1 MTANM
6 VQGFGQISA
15 GVPKVSNAA
24 KSQEDSGFMDVLKES
39 TAKSDT
45 NFGSDNSDKLKTAA
59 AETDAKTDK
68 SVGGTEKTA
77 DTKEASSESA
87 KEVDAGN
94 DTKATEETKV
104 TDTEVAEEYDV
115 QEMEAVLEAVA
126 SLIQTIADTLD
137 VPVEAVNESI
147 ENLNLDVTDV
157 LDTKNIPLIVADVN
171 NLTDVSEIMMDE
183 NLSADVKELIGEVSE
198 TLDSLA
204 EELGSTVEELKAD
217 IDRLAGERI
226 PTDYSNATGNESSE
240 GATENRIDSTANNTP
255 VIEVESRNNAK
266 EDTQG
271 RAKSD
276 GDSGNNTLN
285 FAQTVID
292 NLKAATEAKV
302 TENVSDFGQTI
313 SAQDIYEQVMSN
325 LKLTMKADMTQMEME
340 LHPASLGNV
349 RVQVAAKDGVITAN
363 FTTEN
368 ESVKAAL
375 ETQVVTLKNQLEEQG
390 IKVEAVE
397 VTVSSHAFE
406 RNLSENGEGSGNP
419 EEENSKGKPRSID
432 LSRLSEDD
440 IESLGDEDRVT
451 ADMMA
456 REGNTVN
463 YLA

>member
-24 KSQEDSGFMDVLKES
+24 KSQEDSGFMDVLKER
-39 TAKSDT
+39 TAKNDADL
-45 NFGSDNSDKLKTAA
+45 GSGNDDKLKKTAA
-59 AETDAKTDK
+59 EVAAQSDK
-68 SVGGTEKTA
+68 PVGKTEKTGKA
-77 DTKEASSESA
+77 DDAA
-87 KEVDAGN
+87 KEVDAK
-94 DTKATEETKV
+94 DETEAIEETKAADIEATEEP
-104 TDTEVAEEYDV
+104 DAEE
-115 QEMEAVLEAVA
+115 MKAVLEALA
-126 SLIQTIADTLD
+126 SVVQSIADTLN
-137 VPVEAVNESI
+137 VPVEAVKESI

-171 NLTDVSEIMMDE
+171 NLSDVSEIMMDE
-183 NLSADVKELIGEVSE
+183 NLSEDVKELIGEVNE
-198 TLDSLA
+198 TLDGLA
-204 EELGSTVEELKAD
+204 REIGSTVEELKAD
-217 IDRLAGERI
+217 IDRFAGERMS
-226 PTDYSNATGNESSE
+226 TDYSNRSYNESE
-240 GATENRIDSTANNTP
+240 TVTETRIDSAANPTP
-255 VIEVESRNNAK
+255 VIEVEGKNNTGD
-266 EDTQG
+266 DTQG

-276 GDSGNNTLN
+276 GDSGNNNTLN

-292 NLKAATEAKV
+292 NLKAVTEAKV
-302 TENVSDFGQTI
+302 NENTSDFGRTI

-349 RVQVAAKDGVITAN
+349 RVQVAAKDGVITAS

-375 ETQVVTLKNQLEEQG
+375 ETQVLTLKNQLEEQG

-397 VTVSSHAFE
+397 VTVGSHAFE

-419 EEENSKGKPRSID
+419 EGENNKSKPRSID

>member
-39 TAKSDT
+39 TAKNDADL
-45 NFGSDNSDKLKTAA
+45 GSGNDDKLKKTAA
-59 AETDAKTDK
+59 EVAAQSDK
-68 SVGGTEKTA
+68 PVGKTEKTGKA
-77 DTKEASSESA
+77 DDAA
-87 KEVDAGN
+87 KEVDAK
-94 DTKATEETKV
+94 DETEAIEETKAADIEATEEP
-104 TDTEVAEEYDV
+104 DAEE
-115 QEMEAVLEAVA
+115 MKAVLEALA
-126 SLIQTIADTLD
+126 SVVQSIADTLN
-137 VPVEAVNESI
+137 VPVEAVKESI

-171 NLTDVSEIMMDE
+171 NLSDVSEIMMDE
-183 NLSADVKELIGEVSE
+183 NLSADVKELIGEVNE
-198 TLDSLA
+198 TLDGLA
-204 EELGSTVEELKAD
+204 REIGSTVEELKAD
-217 IDRLAGERI
+217 IDRFAGERMS
-226 PTDYSNATGNESSE
+226 TDYSNRSYNESE
-240 GATENRIDSTANNTP
+240 VVTENRIDSAANPTP
-255 VIEVESRNNAK
+255 VIEVEGKNNTGD
-266 EDTQG
+266 DTQG
-271 RAKSD
+271 RAKSG

-292 NLKAATEAKV
+292 NLKAVTEAKV
-302 TENVSDFGQTI
+302 NENTSDFGRTI

-349 RVQVAAKDGVITAN
+349 RVQVAAKDGVITAS

-375 ETQVVTLKNQLEEQG
+375 ETQVLTLKNQLEEQG

-397 VTVSSHAFE
+397 VTVGSHAFE

-419 EEENSKGKPRSID
+419 EGENNKSKPRSID

-440 IESLGDEDRVT
+440 IESLGDEERVM

>member
-24 KSQEDSGFMDVLKES
+24 KSQEDSGFMDVLKER
-39 TAKSDT
+39 TAKNDADL
-45 NFGSDNSDKLKTAA
+45 GSGNDDKLKKTAA
-59 AETDAKTDK
+59 EVATQSDK
-68 SVGGTEKTA
+68 PVGKTEKTGKA
-77 DTKEASSESA
+77 DDAA
-87 KEVDAGN
+87 KEVDAK
-94 DTKATEETKV
+94 DETEAIEETKAADIEATEEP
-104 TDTEVAEEYDV
+104 DAEE
-115 QEMEAVLEAVA
+115 MKAVLEALA
-126 SLIQTIADTLD
+126 SVVQSIADTLN
-137 VPVEAVNESI
+137 VPVEAVKESI

-171 NLTDVSEIMMDE
+171 NLSDVSEIMMDE
-183 NLSADVKELIGEVSE
+183 NLSEDVKELIGEVNE
-198 TLDSLA
+198 TLDGLA
-204 EELGSTVEELKAD
+204 REIGSTVEELKAD
-217 IDRLAGERI
+217 IDRFAGERMS
-226 PTDYSNATGNESSE
+226 TDYSNRSYNESE
-240 GATENRIDSTANNTP
+240 TVTETRIDSAANPTP
-255 VIEVESRNNAK
+255 VIEVEGKNNTGD
-266 EDTQG
+266 DTQG

-276 GDSGNNTLN
+276 GDSGNNNTLN

-292 NLKAATEAKV
+292 NLKAVTEARV
-302 TENVSDFGQTI
+302 NENTSNFGQTI

-349 RVQVAAKDGVITAN
+349 RVQVAAKDGVITAS

-375 ETQVVTLKNQLEEQG
+375 ETQVLTLKNQLEEQG

-397 VTVSSHAFE
+397 VTVGSHAFE

-419 EEENSKGKPRSID
+419 EGENNKSKPRSID

>member
-39 TAKSDT
+39 TAKNDADL
-45 NFGSDNSDKLKTAA
+45 GSGNDDKLKKTAA
-59 AETDAKTDK
+59 EVAAQSDK
-68 SVGGTEKTA
+68 PVGKTEKTGKA
-77 DTKEASSESA
+77 DDAA
-87 KEVDAGN
+87 KEVDAK
-94 DTKATEETKV
+94 DETEVIEETKAADIEATEEP
-104 TDTEVAEEYDV
+104 DAEE
-115 QEMEAVLEAVA
+115 MKAVLEALA
-126 SLIQTIADTLD
+126 SVVQSIADTLN

-171 NLTDVSEIMMDE
+171 NLSDVSEIMMDE
-183 NLSADVKELIGEVSE
+183 NLSADVKELIGEVNE
-198 TLDSLA
+198 TLDGLA
-204 EELGSTVEELKAD
+204 REIGSTVEELKAD
-217 IDRLAGERI
+217 IDRFAGERMS
-226 PTDYSNATGNESSE
+226 TDYSNRSYNESE
-240 GATENRIDSTANNTP
+240 TVTETRIDSAANPTP
-255 VIEVESRNNAK
+255 VIEVEGKNNTGD
-266 EDTQG
+266 DTQG

-276 GDSGNNTLN
+276 GDSGNNNTLN

-292 NLKAATEAKV
+292 NLKAVTEARV
-302 TENVSDFGQTI
+302 NENTSDFGRTI

-349 RVQVAAKDGVITAN
+349 RVQVAAKDGVITAS

-375 ETQVVTLKNQLEEQG
+375 ETQVLTLKNQLEEQG

-397 VTVSSHAFE
+397 VTVGSHAFE

-419 EEENSKGKPRSID
+419 EGENNKSKPRSID

>member
-39 TAKSDT
+39 TAKNDADL
-45 NFGSDNSDKLKTAA
+45 GSGNDDKLKKTAA
-59 AETDAKTDK
+59 EVTAQSDK
-68 SVGGTEKTA
+68 PVGKTEKTGKA
-77 DTKEASSESA
+77 DDAA
-87 KEVDAGN
+87 KEVDAK
-94 DTKATEETKV
+94 DETEVIEETKAADIEATEEP
-104 TDTEVAEEYDV
+104 DAEE
-115 QEMEAVLEAVA
+115 MKAVLEALA
-126 SLIQTIADTLD
+126 SVVQSIADTLN

-171 NLTDVSEIMMDE
+171 NLSDVSEIMMDE
-183 NLSADVKELIGEVSE
+183 NLSADVKELIGEVNE
-198 TLDSLA
+198 TLDGLA
-204 EELGSTVEELKAD
+204 REIGSTVEELKAD
-217 IDRLAGERI
+217 IDRFAGERMS
-226 PTDYSNATGNESSE
+226 TDYSNRSYNESE
-240 GATENRIDSTANNTP
+240 VVTENRIDSAVNPTP
-255 VIEVESRNNAK
+255 VIEVEGKNNTGD
-266 EDTQG
+266 DTQG

-276 GDSGNNTLN
+276 GDSGNNNTLN

-292 NLKAATEAKV
+292 NLKAVTEARV
-302 TENVSDFGQTI
+302 NENTSNFGQTI

-349 RVQVAAKDGVITAN
+349 RVQVAAKDGVITAS

-375 ETQVVTLKNQLEEQG
+375 ETQVLTLKNQLEEQG

-397 VTVSSHAFE
+397 VTVGSHAFE

-419 EEENSKGKPRSID
+419 EGENNKSKPRSID

-440 IESLGDEDRVT
+440 IESLGDEERVM

>member
-39 TAKSDT
+39 TAKNDADL
-45 NFGSDNSDKLKTAA
+45 GSGNDDKLKKTAA
-59 AETDAKTDK
+59 EVAAQSDK
-68 SVGGTEKTA
+68 PVGKTEKTGKA
-77 DTKEASSESA
+77 DDAA
-87 KEVDAGN
+87 KEVDAK
-94 DTKATEETKV
+94 DETEAIEETKAADIEATEEP
-104 TDTEVAEEYDV
+104 DAEE
-115 QEMEAVLEAVA
+115 MKAVLEALA
-126 SLIQTIADTLD
+126 SVVQSIADTLN

-171 NLTDVSEIMMDE
+171 NLSDVSEIMMDE
-183 NLSADVKELIGEVSE
+183 NLSADVKELIGEVNE
-198 TLDSLA
+198 TLDGLA
-204 EELGSTVEELKAD
+204 REIGSTVEELKAD
-217 IDRLAGERI
+217 IDRFAGERMS
-226 PTDYSNATGNESSE
+226 TDYSNRSYNESE
-240 GATENRIDSTANNTP
+240 TVTETRIDSAANPTP
-255 VIEVESRNNAK
+255 VIEVEGKNNTGD
-266 EDTQG
+266 DTQG

-276 GDSGNNTLN
+276 GDSGNNNTLN

-292 NLKAATEAKV
+292 NLKAVTEAKV
-302 TENVSDFGQTI
+302 NENTSDFGRTI

-349 RVQVAAKDGVITAN
+349 RVQVAAKDGVITAS

-375 ETQVVTLKNQLEEQG
+375 ETQVLTLKNQLEEQG

-397 VTVSSHAFE
+397 VTVGSHAFE

-419 EEENSKGKPRSID
+419 EGENNKSKPRSID

>member
-39 TAKSDT
+39 TAKNDADL
-45 NFGSDNSDKLKTAA
+45 GSGNDDKLKKTAA
-59 AETDAKTDK
+59 EVTAQSDK
-68 SVGGTEKTA
+68 PVGKTEKTGKA
-77 DTKEASSESA
+77 DDAA
-87 KEVDAGN
+87 KEVDAK
-94 DTKATEETKV
+94 DETEAIEETKAADIEATEEP
-104 TDTEVAEEYDV
+104 DAEE
-115 QEMEAVLEAVA
+115 MKAVLEALA
-126 SLIQTIADTLD
+126 SVVQSIADTLN

-171 NLTDVSEIMMDE
+171 NLSDVSEIMMDE
-183 NLSADVKELIGEVSE
+183 NLSADVKELIGEVNE
-198 TLDSLA
+198 TLDGLA
-204 EELGSTVEELKAD
+204 REIGSTVEELKAD
-217 IDRLAGERI
+217 IDRFAGERMS
-226 PTDYSNATGNESSE
+226 TDYSNRSYNESE
-240 GATENRIDSTANNTP
+240 VVTENRIDSAVNPTP
-255 VIEVESRNNAK
+255 VIEVEGKNNTGD
-266 EDTQG
+266 DTQG

-276 GDSGNNTLN
+276 GDSGNNNTLN

-292 NLKAATEAKV
+292 NLKAVTEARV
-302 TENVSDFGQTI
+302 NENTSDFGRTI

-349 RVQVAAKDGVITAN
+349 RVQVAAKDGVITAS

-375 ETQVVTLKNQLEEQG
+375 ETQVLTLKNQLEEQG

-397 VTVSSHAFE
+397 VTVGSHAFE

-419 EEENSKGKPRSID
+419 EGENNKSKPRSID

>member
-39 TAKSDT
+39 TAKNDADL
-45 NFGSDNSDKLKTAA
+45 GSGNDDKLKKTAA
-59 AETDAKTDK
+59 EVAAQSDK
-68 SVGGTEKTA
+68 PVGKTEKTGKA
-77 DTKEASSESA
+77 DDAA
-87 KEVDAGN
+87 KEVDAK
-94 DTKATEETKV
+94 DETEAIEETKAADIEATEEP
-104 TDTEVAEEYDV
+104 DAEE
-115 QEMEAVLEAVA
+115 MKAVLEALA
-126 SLIQTIADTLD
+126 SVVQSIADTLN

-171 NLTDVSEIMMDE
+171 NLSDVSEIMMDE
-183 NLSADVKELIGEVSE
+183 NLSADVKELIGEVNE
-198 TLDSLA
+198 TLDGLA
-204 EELGSTVEELKAD
+204 REIGSTVEELKAD
-217 IDRLAGERI
+217 IDKFAGERMS
-226 PTDYSNATGNESSE
+226 TDYSNRSYNESE
-240 GATENRIDSTANNTP
+240 TVTETRIDSAANPTP
-255 VIEVESRNNAK
+255 VIEVEGKNNTGD
-266 EDTQG
+266 DTQG

-276 GDSGNNTLN
+276 GDSGNNNTLN

-292 NLKAATEAKV
+292 NLKAVTEARV
-302 TENVSDFGQTI
+302 NENTSDFGRTI

-349 RVQVAAKDGVITAN
+349 RVQVAAKDGVITAS

-375 ETQVVTLKNQLEEQG
+375 ETQVLTLKNQLEEQG

-397 VTVSSHAFE
+397 VTVGSHAFE

-419 EEENSKGKPRSID
+419 EGENNKSKPRSID

>member
-39 TAKSDT
+39 TAKNDADL
-45 NFGSDNSDKLKTAA
+45 GSGNDDKLKKTAA
-59 AETDAKTDK
+59 EVAAQSDK
-68 SVGGTEKTA
+68 PVDKTEKTGKA
-77 DTKEASSESA
+77 DDAA
-87 KEVDAGN
+87 KEVDAK
-94 DTKATEETKV
+94 DETEAIEETKAADIEATEEP
-104 TDTEVAEEYDV
+104 DAEE
-115 QEMEAVLEAVA
+115 MKAVLEALA
-126 SLIQTIADTLD
+126 SVVQSIADTLN
-137 VPVEAVNESI
+137 VPVEAVKESI

-171 NLTDVSEIMMDE
+171 NLSDVSEIMMDE
-183 NLSADVKELIGEVSE
+183 NLSADVKELIGEVNE
-198 TLDSLA
+198 ALDGLA
-204 EELGSTVEELKAD
+204 REIGSTVEELKAD
-217 IDRLAGERI
+217 IDRFAGERMS
-226 PTDYSNATGNESSE
+226 TDYSNRSYNESE
-240 GATENRIDSTANNTP
+240 TVTETRIDSATTPTP
-255 VIEVESRNNAK
+255 VIEVEGKNNTGD
-266 EDTQG
+266 DTQG
-271 RAKSD
+271 RAKSG

-292 NLKAATEAKV
+292 NLKAVTEAKV
-302 TENVSDFGQTI
+302 NENTSDFGRTI

-349 RVQVAAKDGVITAN
+349 RVQVAAKDGVITAS

-375 ETQVVTLKNQLEEQG
+375 ETQVLTLKNQLEEQG

-397 VTVSSHAFE
+397 VTVGSHAFE

-419 EEENSKGKPRSID
+419 EGENNKSKPRSID

-440 IESLGDEDRVT
+440 IESLGDEDRVM

>member
-39 TAKSDT
+39 TAKNDADL
-45 NFGSDNSDKLKTAA
+45 GSGNDDKLKKTAA
-59 AETDAKTDK
+59 EVAAQSDK
-68 SVGGTEKTA
+68 PVEKTEKPGEKDDA
-77 DTKEASSESA
+77 A
-87 KEVDAGN
+87 KEVDAK
-94 DTKATEETKV
+94 DETEVIEETKAADIEATEEP
-104 TDTEVAEEYDV
+104 DAEE
-115 QEMEAVLEAVA
+115 MKAVLEALA
-126 SLIQTIADTLD
+126 SVVQSIADTLN

-171 NLTDVSEIMMDE
+171 NLSDVSEIMMDE
-183 NLSADVKELIGEVSE
+183 NLSADVKELIGEVNE
-198 TLDSLA
+198 TLDGLA
-204 EELGSTVEELKAD
+204 REIGSTVEELKAD
-217 IDRLAGERI
+217 IDRFAGERMS
-226 PTDYSNATGNESSE
+226 TDYSNRSYNESE
-240 GATENRIDSTANNTP
+240 VVTENRIDSAANPTP
-255 VIEVESRNNAK
+255 VIEVEGKNNTGD
-266 EDTQG
+266 DTQG

-276 GDSGNNTLN
+276 GDSGNNNTLN

-292 NLKAATEAKV
+292 NLKAVTEARV
-302 TENVSDFGQTI
+302 NENTSDFGRTI

-349 RVQVAAKDGVITAN
+349 RVQVAAKDGVITAS

-375 ETQVVTLKNQLEEQG
+375 ETQVLTLKNQLEEQG

-397 VTVSSHAFE
+397 VTVGSHAFE

-419 EEENSKGKPRSID
+419 EGENNKSKPRSID

>member
-39 TAKSDT
+39 TAKNDADL
-45 NFGSDNSDKLKTAA
+45 GSGNDDKLKKTAA
-59 AETDAKTDK
+59 EVAAQSDK
-68 SVGGTEKTA
+68 PVGKTEKTGKA
-77 DTKEASSESA
+77 DDAA
-87 KEVDAGN
+87 KEVDAK
-94 DTKATEETKV
+94 DETEAIEETKAADIEATEEP
-104 TDTEVAEEYDV
+104 DAEE
-115 QEMEAVLEAVA
+115 MKAVLEALA
-126 SLIQTIADTLD
+126 SVVQSIADTLN

-171 NLTDVSEIMMDE
+171 NLSDVSEIMMDE
-183 NLSADVKELIGEVSE
+183 NLSADVKELIGEVNE
-198 TLDSLA
+198 TLDGLA
-204 EELGSTVEELKAD
+204 REIGSTVEELKAD
-217 IDRLAGERI
+217 IDRFAGERMS
-226 PTDYSNATGNESSE
+226 TDYSNRSYNESE
-240 GATENRIDSTANNTP
+240 TVTETRIDSAANPTP
-255 VIEVESRNNAK
+255 VIEVEGKNNTGD
-266 EDTQG
+266 DTQG
-271 RAKSD
+271 RAKSG

-292 NLKAATEAKV
+292 NLKAVTEAKV
-302 TENVSDFGQTI
+302 NENTSDFGRTI

-349 RVQVAAKDGVITAN
+349 RVQVAAKDGVITAS

-375 ETQVVTLKNQLEEQG
+375 ETQVLTLKNQLEEQG

-397 VTVSSHAFE
+397 VTVGSHAFE

-419 EEENSKGKPRSID
+419 EGENNKSKPRSID

>member
-39 TAKSDT
+39 TAKNDADL
-45 NFGSDNSDKLKTAA
+45 GSGNDDKLKKTAA
-59 AETDAKTDK
+59 EVAAQSDK
-68 SVGGTEKTA
+68 PVGKKEKTGKA
-77 DTKEASSESA
+77 DDAA
-87 KEVDAGN
+87 KEVDAK
-94 DTKATEETKV
+94 DETEAIEETKAADIEATEEP
-104 TDTEVAEEYDV
+104 DAEE
-115 QEMEAVLEAVA
+115 MKAVLEALA
-126 SLIQTIADTLD
+126 SVVQSIADTLN

-171 NLTDVSEIMMDE
+171 NLSDVSEIMMDE
-183 NLSADVKELIGEVSE
+183 NLSADVKELIGEVNE
-198 TLDSLA
+198 TLDGLA
-204 EELGSTVEELKAD
+204 REIGSTVEELKAD
-217 IDRLAGERI
+217 IDRFAGERMS
-226 PTDYSNATGNESSE
+226 TDYSNRSYNESE
-240 GATENRIDSTANNTP
+240 VVTENRIDSAANPTP
-255 VIEVESRNNAK
+255 VIEVEGKNNTGD
-266 EDTQG
+266 DTQG

-276 GDSGNNTLN
+276 GDSGNNNTLN

-292 NLKAATEAKV
+292 NLKAVTEARV
-302 TENVSDFGQTI
+302 NENTSDFGRTI

-349 RVQVAAKDGVITAN
+349 RVQVAAKDGVITAS

-375 ETQVVTLKNQLEEQG
+375 ETQVLTLKNQLEEQG

-397 VTVSSHAFE
+397 VTVGSHAFE

-419 EEENSKGKPRSID
+419 EGENNKSKPRSID

-440 IESLGDEDRVT
+440 IESLGDEERVM

>member
-6 VQGFGQISA
+6 VQGFGQVSA

-24 KSQEDSGFMDVLKES
+24 KSQEDGGFMDVLKES
-39 TAKSDT
+39 TAKNDADL
-45 NFGSDNSDKLKTAA
+45 GSGNDDKLKKTAA
-59 AETDAKTDK
+59 EVATQSDK
-68 SVGGTEKTA
+68 PVGKTEKTGKA
-77 DTKEASSESA
+77 DDAA
-87 KEVDAGN
+87 KEVDAK
-94 DTKATEETKV
+94 DETEAIEETKAADIEATEEP
-104 TDTEVAEEYDV
+104 DAEE
-115 QEMEAVLEAVA
+115 MKAVLEALA
-126 SLIQTIADTLD
+126 SVVQSIADTLN
-137 VPVEAVNESI
+137 VPVEAVKESI

-171 NLTDVSEIMMDE
+171 NLSDVSEIMMDE
-183 NLSADVKELIGEVSE
+183 NLSEDVKELIGEVNE
-198 TLDSLA
+198 TLDGLA
-204 EELGSTVEELKAD
+204 REIGSTVEELKAD
-217 IDRLAGERI
+217 IDRFAGERMS
-226 PTDYSNATGNESSE
+226 TDYSNRSYNESE
-240 GATENRIDSTANNTP
+240 TVTETRIDSAANPTP
-255 VIEVESRNNAK
+255 VIEVEGKNNTGD
-266 EDTQG
+266 DTQG

-276 GDSGNNTLN
+276 GDSGNNNTLN

-292 NLKAATEAKV
+292 NLKAVTEARV
-302 TENVSDFGQTI
+302 NENTSDFGRTI

-375 ETQVVTLKNQLEEQG
+375 ETQVLTLKNQLEEQG

-397 VTVSSHAFE
+397 VTVGSHAFE

-419 EEENSKGKPRSID
+419 EGENNKSKPRSID

>member
-24 KSQEDSGFMDVLKES
+24 KSQEDSGFMDVLKER
-39 TAKSDT
+39 TAKNDADL
-45 NFGSDNSDKLKTAA
+45 GSGNDDKLKKTAA
-59 AETDAKTDK
+59 EVATQSDK
-68 SVGGTEKTA
+68 PVGKTEKTGKA
-77 DTKEASSESA
+77 DDAA
-87 KEVDAGN
+87 KEVDAK
-94 DTKATEETKV
+94 DETEAIEETKAADIEATEEP
-104 TDTEVAEEYDV
+104 DAEE
-115 QEMEAVLEAVA
+115 MKAVLEALA
-126 SLIQTIADTLD
+126 SVVQSIADTLN
-137 VPVEAVNESI
+137 VPVEAVKESI

-171 NLTDVSEIMMDE
+171 NLSDVSEIMMDE
-183 NLSADVKELIGEVSE
+183 NLSADVKELIGEVNE
-198 TLDSLA
+198 TLDGLA
-204 EELGSTVEELKAD
+204 REIGSTVEELKAD
-217 IDRLAGERI
+217 IDRFAGERMS
-226 PTDYSNATGNESSE
+226 TDYSNRSYNESE
-240 GATENRIDSTANNTP
+240 TVTETRIDSAANPTP
-255 VIEVESRNNAK
+255 VIEVEGKNNTGD
-266 EDTQG
+266 DTQG

-276 GDSGNNTLN
+276 GDSGNNNTLN

-292 NLKAATEAKV
+292 NLKAVTEAKV
-302 TENVSDFGQTI
+302 NENTSDFGRTI

-349 RVQVAAKDGVITAN
+349 RVQVAAKDGVITAS

-375 ETQVVTLKNQLEEQG
+375 ETQVLTLKNQLEEQG

-397 VTVSSHAFE
+397 VTVGSHAFE

-419 EEENSKGKPRSID
+419 EGENNKSKPRSID

>member
-39 TAKSDT
+39 TAKNDADL
-45 NFGSDNSDKLKTAA
+45 GSGNDDKLKKTAA
-59 AETDAKTDK
+59 EVATQSDK
-68 SVGGTEKTA
+68 PVGKTEKTGKA
-77 DTKEASSESA
+77 DDAA
-87 KEVDAGN
+87 KEVDAK
-94 DTKATEETKV
+94 DETEAIEETKAADIEATEEP
-104 TDTEVAEEYDV
+104 DAEE
-115 QEMEAVLEAVA
+115 MKAVLEALA
-126 SLIQTIADTLD
+126 SVVQSIADTLN
-137 VPVEAVNESI
+137 VPVEAVKESI

-171 NLTDVSEIMMDE
+171 NLSDVSEIMMDE
-183 NLSADVKELIGEVSE
+183 NLSADVKELIGEVNE
-198 TLDSLA
+198 TLDGLA
-204 EELGSTVEELKAD
+204 REIGSTVEELKAD
-217 IDRLAGERI
+217 IDRFAGERMS
-226 PTDYSNATGNESSE
+226 TDYSNRSYNESE
-240 GATENRIDSTANNTP
+240 VVTENRIDSAANPTP
-255 VIEVESRNNAK
+255 VIEVEGKNNTGD
-266 EDTQG
+266 DTQG

-276 GDSGNNTLN
+276 GNSGNNNTLN

-292 NLKAATEAKV
+292 NLKAVTEARV
-302 TENVSDFGQTI
+302 NENTSDFGRTI

-349 RVQVAAKDGVITAN
+349 RVQVAAKDGVITAS

-375 ETQVVTLKNQLEEQG
+375 EAQVLTLKNQLEEQG

-397 VTVSSHAFE
+397 VTVGSHAFE

-419 EEENSKGKPRSID
+419 EGENNKSKPRSID

-440 IESLGDEDRVT
+440 IESLGDEERVM

>member
-39 TAKSDT
+39 TAKNDADL
-45 NFGSDNSDKLKTAA
+45 GSGNDDKLKKTAA
-59 AETDAKTDK
+59 EVAAQSDK
-68 SVGGTEKTA
+68 PVGKTEKTGKA
-77 DTKEASSESA
+77 DDAA
-87 KEVDAGN
+87 KEVDAK
-94 DTKATEETKV
+94 DETEAIEETKAADIEATEEP
-104 TDTEVAEEYDV
+104 DAEE
-115 QEMEAVLEAVA
+115 MKAVLEALA
-126 SLIQTIADTLD
+126 SVVQSIADTLN
-137 VPVEAVNESI
+137 VPVEAVKESI

-171 NLTDVSEIMMDE
+171 NLSDVSEIMMDE
-183 NLSADVKELIGEVSE
+183 NLSEDVKELIGEVNE
-198 TLDSLA
+198 TLDGLA
-204 EELGSTVEELKAD
+204 REIGSTVEELKAD
-217 IDRLAGERI
+217 IDRFAGERMS
-226 PTDYSNATGNESSE
+226 TDYSNRSYNESE
-240 GATENRIDSTANNTP
+240 VVTENRIDSAANPTP
-255 VIEVESRNNAK
+255 VIEVEGKNNTGD
-266 EDTQG
+266 DTQG

-276 GDSGNNTLN
+276 GDSGNNNTLN

-292 NLKAATEAKV
+292 NLKAVTEARV
-302 TENVSDFGQTI
+302 NENTSDFGRTI

-349 RVQVAAKDGVITAN
+349 RVQVAAKDGVITAS

-375 ETQVVTLKNQLEEQG
+375 ETQVLTLKNQLEEQG

-397 VTVSSHAFE
+397 VTVGSHAFE

-419 EEENSKGKPRSID
+419 EGENNKSKPRSID

>member
-39 TAKSDT
+39 TAKNDADL
-45 NFGSDNSDKLKTAA
+45 GSGNDDKLKKTAA
-59 AETDAKTDK
+59 EVAAQSDK
-68 SVGGTEKTA
+68 PVGKTEKTGKA
-77 DTKEASSESA
+77 DDAA
-87 KEVDAGN
+87 KEVDAK
-94 DTKATEETKV
+94 DETEAIEETKAADIEATEEP
-104 TDTEVAEEYDV
+104 DAEE
-115 QEMEAVLEAVA
+115 MKAVLEALA
-126 SLIQTIADTLD
+126 SVVQSIADTLN

-171 NLTDVSEIMMDE
+171 NLSDVSEIMMDE
-183 NLSADVKELIGEVSE
+183 NLSADVKELIGEVNE
-198 TLDSLA
+198 TLDGLA
-204 EELGSTVEELKAD
+204 REIGSTVEELKAD
-217 IDRLAGERI
+217 IDRFAGERMS
-226 PTDYSNATGNESSE
+226 TDYSNRSYNESE
-240 GATENRIDSTANNTP
+240 TVTETRIDSAANPTP
-255 VIEVESRNNAK
+255 VIEVEGKNNTGD
-266 EDTQG
+266 DTQG

-276 GDSGNNTLN
+276 GDSGNNNTLN
-285 FAQTVID
+285 FAQIVID
-292 NLKAATEAKV
+292 NLKAVTEARV
-302 TENVSDFGQTI
+302 NENTSDFGRTI

-349 RVQVAAKDGVITAN
+349 RVQVAAKDGVITAS

-375 ETQVVTLKNQLEEQG
+375 ETQVLTLKNQLEEQG

-397 VTVSSHAFE
+397 VTVGSHAFE

-419 EEENSKGKPRSID
+419 EGENNKSKPRSID

>member
-6 VQGFGQISA
+6 VQGFGQISV

-24 KSQEDSGFMDVLKES
+24 KSQEDSGFMDVLKER
-39 TAKSDT
+39 TAKNDADL
-45 NFGSDNSDKLKTAA
+45 GSGNDDKLKKTAA
-59 AETDAKTDK
+59 EVATQSDK
-68 SVGGTEKTA
+68 PVGKTEKTGKA
-77 DTKEASSESA
+77 DDAA
-87 KEVDAGN
+87 KEVDAK
-94 DTKATEETKV
+94 DETEAIEETKAADIEATEEP
-104 TDTEVAEEYDV
+104 DAEE
-115 QEMEAVLEAVA
+115 MKAVLEALA
-126 SLIQTIADTLD
+126 SVVQSIADTLN
-137 VPVEAVNESI
+137 VPVEAVKESI

-171 NLTDVSEIMMDE
+171 NLSDVSEIMMDE
-183 NLSADVKELIGEVSE
+183 NLSADVKELIGEVNE
-198 TLDSLA
+198 TLDGLA
-204 EELGSTVEELKAD
+204 REIGSTVEELKAD
-217 IDRLAGERI
+217 IDRFAGERMS
-226 PTDYSNATGNESSE
+226 TDYSNRSYNESE
-240 GATENRIDSTANNTP
+240 VVTENRIDSAANPTP
-255 VIEVESRNNAK
+255 VIEVEGKNNTGD
-266 EDTQG
+266 DTQG

-276 GDSGNNTLN
+276 GDSGNNNTLN

-292 NLKAATEAKV
+292 NLKAVTEAKV
-302 TENVSDFGQTI
+302 NENTSDFGRTI

-349 RVQVAAKDGVITAN
+349 RVQVAAKDGVITAS

-375 ETQVVTLKNQLEEQG
+375 ETQVLTLKNQLEEQG

-397 VTVSSHAFE
+397 VTVGSHAFE

-419 EEENSKGKPRSID
+419 EGENNKSKPRSID

>member
-39 TAKSDT
+39 TAKNDAD
-45 NFGSDNSDKLKTAA
+45 FGSGNDDKLKKTAA
-59 AETDAKTDK
+59 EVAAQSDK
-68 SVGGTEKTA
+68 PVGKTEKTGKA
-77 DTKEASSESA
+77 DDAA
-87 KEVDAGN
+87 KEVDAK
-94 DTKATEETKV
+94 DETEAIEETKAADIEATEEP
-104 TDTEVAEEYDV
+104 DAEE
-115 QEMEAVLEAVA
+115 MKAVLEALA
-126 SLIQTIADTLD
+126 SVVQSIADTLN

-171 NLTDVSEIMMDE
+171 NLSDVSEIMMDE
-183 NLSADVKELIGEVSE
+183 NLSADVKELIGEVNE
-198 TLDSLA
+198 ALDGLA
-204 EELGSTVEELKAD
+204 REIGSTVEELKAD
-217 IDRLAGERI
+217 IDRFAGERMS
-226 PTDYSNATGNESSE
+226 TDYSNRSYNESE
-240 GATENRIDSTANNTP
+240 TVTENRIDSAANPTP
-255 VIEVESRNNAK
+255 VIEVEGKNNTGD
-266 EDTQG
+266 DTQG
-271 RAKSD
+271 RAKGD

-292 NLKAATEAKV
+292 NLKAVTEAKV
-302 TENVSDFGQTI
+302 NENTSDFGRTI

-349 RVQVAAKDGVITAN
+349 RVQVAAKDGVITAS

-375 ETQVVTLKNQLEEQG
+375 ETQVLTLKNQLEEQG

-397 VTVSSHAFE
+397 VTVGSHAFE

-419 EEENSKGKPRSID
+419 EGENNKSKPRSID

>member
-39 TAKSDT
+39 TAKNDADL
-45 NFGSDNSDKLKTAA
+45 GSGNDDKLKKTAA
-59 AETDAKTDK
+59 EVAVKSDK
-68 SVGGTEKTA
+68 PVEKTEKPGEKDDA
-77 DTKEASSESA
+77 A
-87 KEVDAGN
+87 KEVDAK
-94 DTKATEETKV
+94 DETEAIEETKAADIEATEEP
-104 TDTEVAEEYDV
+104 DAEE
-115 QEMEAVLEAVA
+115 MKAVLEALA
-126 SLIQTIADTLD
+126 SVVQSIADTLN

-171 NLTDVSEIMMDE
+171 NLSDVSEIMMDE
-183 NLSADVKELIGEVSE
+183 NLSADVKELIGEVNE
-198 TLDSLA
+198 TLDGLA
-204 EELGSTVEELKAD
+204 REIGSTVEELKAD
-217 IDRLAGERI
+217 IDRFAGERMS
-226 PTDYSNATGNESSE
+226 TDYSNRSYNESE
-240 GATENRIDSTANNTP
+240 TVTETRIDSAANPTP
-255 VIEVESRNNAK
+255 VIEVEGKNNTGD
-266 EDTQG
+266 DTQG

-276 GDSGNNTLN
+276 GDSGNNNTLN

-292 NLKAATEAKV
+292 NLKAVTEARV
-302 TENVSDFGQTI
+302 NENTSDFGRTI

-349 RVQVAAKDGVITAN
+349 RVQVAAKDGVITAS

-375 ETQVVTLKNQLEEQG
+375 ETQVLTLKNQLEEQG

-397 VTVSSHAFE
+397 VTVGSHAFE

-419 EEENSKGKPRSID
+419 EGENNKSKPRSID

-463 YLA
+463 YMA

>member
-39 TAKSDT
+39 TAKNDADL
-45 NFGSDNSDKLKTAA
+45 GSGNDDKLKKTAA
-59 AETDAKTDK
+59 EVAAQSDK
-68 SVGGTEKTA
+68 PVGKTEKTGKA
-77 DTKEASSESA
+77 DDAA
-87 KEVDAGN
+87 KEVDAK
-94 DTKATEETKV
+94 DETEAIEETKAADIEATEEP
-104 TDTEVAEEYDV
+104 DAEE
-115 QEMEAVLEAVA
+115 MKAVLEALA
-126 SLIQTIADTLD
+126 SVVQSIADTLN

-171 NLTDVSEIMMDE
+171 NLSDVSEIMMDE
-183 NLSADVKELIGEVSE
+183 NLSADVKELIGEVNE
-198 TLDSLA
+198 TLDGLA
-204 EELGSTVEELKAD
+204 REIGSTVEELKAD
-217 IDRLAGERI
+217 IDRFAGERMS
-226 PTDYSNATGNESSE
+226 TDYSNRSYNESE
-240 GATENRIDSTANNTP
+240 VVTENRIDSAANPTP
-255 VIEVESRNNAK
+255 VIEVEGKNNTGD
-266 EDTQG
+266 DTQG

-276 GDSGNNTLN
+276 GDTGNNNTLN

-292 NLKAATEAKV
+292 NLKAVTEARV
-302 TENVSDFGQTI
+302 NENTSDFGRTI

-349 RVQVAAKDGVITAN
+349 RVQVAAKDGVITAS

-375 ETQVVTLKNQLEEQG
+375 ETQVLTLKNQLEEQG

-397 VTVSSHAFE
+397 VTVGSHAFE

-419 EEENSKGKPRSID
+419 EGENNKSKPRSID

>member
-1 MTANM
+1 M
-6 VQGFGQISA
+6 S
-15 GVPKVSNAA
+15 
-24 KSQEDSGFMDVLKES
+24 
-39 TAKSDT
+39 
-45 NFGSDNSDKLKTAA
+45 
-59 AETDAKTDK
+59 
-68 SVGGTEKTA
+68 
-77 DTKEASSESA
+77 
-87 KEVDAGN
+87 
-94 DTKATEETKV
+94 
-104 TDTEVAEEYDV
+104 
-115 QEMEAVLEAVA
+115 
-126 SLIQTIADTLD
+126 
-137 VPVEAVNESI
+137 
-147 ENLNLDVTDV
+147 
-157 LDTKNIPLIVADVN
+157 
-171 NLTDVSEIMMDE
+171 
-183 NLSADVKELIGEVSE
+183 
-198 TLDSLA
+198 
-204 EELGSTVEELKAD
+204 
-217 IDRLAGERI
+217 
-226 PTDYSNATGNESSE
+226 TDYSNRSYNE
-240 GATENRIDSTANNTP
+240 TETVTETRIDSAANPTP
-255 VIEVESRNNAK
+255 VIEVEGKNNTGDDA
-266 EDTQG
+266 QG

-292 NLKAATEAKV
+292 NLKAVTEARV
-302 TENVSDFGQTI
+302 NENTSDFGRTI

-349 RVQVAAKDGVITAN
+349 RVQVAAKDGVITAS

-375 ETQVVTLKNQLEEQG
+375 ETQVLTLKNQLEEQG

-397 VTVSSHAFE
+397 VTVGSHAFE

-419 EEENSKGKPRSID
+419 EGENNKSKPRSID

>member
-39 TAKSDT
+39 TAKNDADL
-45 NFGSDNSDKLKTAA
+45 GSGNDDKLKKTAA
-59 AETDAKTDK
+59 EVAAQSDK
-68 SVGGTEKTA
+68 PVGKTEKTGKA
-77 DTKEASSESA
+77 DDAA
-87 KEVDAGN
+87 KEVDAK
-94 DTKATEETKV
+94 DETEAIEETKAADIEATEEP
-104 TDTEVAEEYDV
+104 DAEE
-115 QEMEAVLEAVA
+115 MKAVLEALA
-126 SLIQTIADTLD
+126 SVVQSIADTLN
-137 VPVEAVNESI
+137 VPVEAVKESI

-171 NLTDVSEIMMDE
+171 NLSDVSEIMMDE
-183 NLSADVKELIGEVSE
+183 NLSADVKELIGEVNE
-198 TLDSLA
+198 TLDGLA
-204 EELGSTVEELKAD
+204 REIGSTVEELKAD
-217 IDRLAGERI
+217 IDRFAGERMS
-226 PTDYSNATGNESSE
+226 TDYSNRSYNESE
-240 GATENRIDSTANNTP
+240 TVTETRIDSAANPTP
-255 VIEVESRNNAK
+255 VIEVEGKNNTGD
-266 EDTQG
+266 DTQG
-271 RAKSD
+271 RAKSG

-292 NLKAATEAKV
+292 NLKAVTEAKV
-302 TENVSDFGQTI
+302 NENTSDFGRTI

-349 RVQVAAKDGVITAN
+349 RVQVAAKDGVITAS

-375 ETQVVTLKNQLEEQG
+375 ETQVLTLKNQLEEQG

-397 VTVSSHAFE
+397 VTVGSHAFE

-419 EEENSKGKPRSID
+419 EGENNKSKPRSID

>member
-39 TAKSDT
+39 TAKNDADL
-45 NFGSDNSDKLKTAA
+45 GSGNDDKLKKTAA
-59 AETDAKTDK
+59 EVATQSDK
-68 SVGGTEKTA
+68 PVGKTEKTGKA
-77 DTKEASSESA
+77 DDAA
-87 KEVDAGN
+87 KEVDAK
-94 DTKATEETKV
+94 DETEAIEETKAADIEATEEP
-104 TDTEVAEEYDV
+104 DAEE
-115 QEMEAVLEAVA
+115 MKAVLEALA
-126 SLIQTIADTLD
+126 SVVQSIADTLN

-171 NLTDVSEIMMDE
+171 NLSDVSEIMMDE
-183 NLSADVKELIGEVSE
+183 NLSADVKELIGEVNE
-198 TLDSLA
+198 TLDGLA
-204 EELGSTVEELKAD
+204 REIGSTVEELKAD
-217 IDRLAGERI
+217 IDRFAGERMS
-226 PTDYSNATGNESSE
+226 TDYSNRSYNESE
-240 GATENRIDSTANNTP
+240 VVTENRIDSAANPTP
-255 VIEVESRNNAK
+255 VIEVEGKNNTGD
-266 EDTQG
+266 DTQG

-276 GDSGNNTLN
+276 GDSGNNNTLN

-292 NLKAATEAKV
+292 NLKAVTEARV
-302 TENVSDFGQTI
+302 NENTSDFGRTI

-349 RVQVAAKDGVITAN
+349 RVQVAAKDGVITAS

-375 ETQVVTLKNQLEEQG
+375 ETQVLTLKNQLEEQG

-397 VTVSSHAFE
+397 VTVGSHAFE

-419 EEENSKGKPRSID
+419 EGENNKSKPRSID

-440 IESLGDEDRVT
+440 IESLGDEERVM

>member
-39 TAKSDT
+39 TAKNDADL
-45 NFGSDNSDKLKTAA
+45 GSGNDDKLKKTAA
-59 AETDAKTDK
+59 EVAAQSDK
-68 SVGGTEKTA
+68 PVGKTEKTGKA
-77 DTKEASSESA
+77 DDAA
-87 KEVDAGN
+87 KEVDAK
-94 DTKATEETKV
+94 DETEAIEETKAADIEATEEP
-104 TDTEVAEEYDV
+104 DAEE
-115 QEMEAVLEAVA
+115 MKAVLEALA
-126 SLIQTIADTLD
+126 SVVQSIADTLN
-137 VPVEAVNESI
+137 VPVEAVKESI

-171 NLTDVSEIMMDE
+171 NLSDVSEIMMDE
-183 NLSADVKELIGEVSE
+183 NLSADVKELIGEVNE
-198 TLDSLA
+198 TLDGLA
-204 EELGSTVEELKAD
+204 REIGSTVEELKAD
-217 IDRLAGERI
+217 IDRFAGERMS
-226 PTDYSNATGNESSE
+226 TDYSNRSYNESE
-240 GATENRIDSTANNTP
+240 VVTENRIDSAANPTP
-255 VIEVESRNNAK
+255 VIEVEGKNNTGD
-266 EDTQG
+266 DTQG

-276 GDSGNNTLN
+276 GDSGNNNTLN

-292 NLKAATEAKV
+292 NLKAVTEARV
-302 TENVSDFGQTI
+302 NENTSDFGRTI

-349 RVQVAAKDGVITAN
+349 RVQVAAKDGVITAS

-375 ETQVVTLKNQLEEQG
+375 ETQVLTLKNQLEEQG

-397 VTVSSHAFE
+397 VTGGSHAFE

-419 EEENSKGKPRSID
+419 EGENNKSKPRSID

>member
-39 TAKSDT
+39 TAKNDADL
-45 NFGSDNSDKLKTAA
+45 GSGNDDKLKKTAA
-59 AETDAKTDK
+59 EVATQSDK
-68 SVGGTEKTA
+68 PVGKTEKTGKA
-77 DTKEASSESA
+77 DDAA
-87 KEVDAGN
+87 KEVDAK
-94 DTKATEETKV
+94 DETEAIEETKAADIEATEEP
-104 TDTEVAEEYDV
+104 DAEE
-115 QEMEAVLEAVA
+115 MKAVLEALA
-126 SLIQTIADTLD
+126 SVVQSIADTLN
-137 VPVEAVNESI
+137 VPVEAVKESI

-171 NLTDVSEIMMDE
+171 NLSDVSEIMMDE
-183 NLSADVKELIGEVSE
+183 NLSEDVKELIGEVNE
-198 TLDSLA
+198 TLDGLA
-204 EELGSTVEELKAD
+204 REIGSTVEELKAD
-217 IDRLAGERI
+217 IDRFAGERMS
-226 PTDYSNATGNESSE
+226 TDYSNRSYNESE
-240 GATENRIDSTANNTP
+240 TVTETRIDSAANPTP
-255 VIEVESRNNAK
+255 VIEVEGKNNTGD
-266 EDTQG
+266 DTQG

-276 GDSGNNTLN
+276 GDSGNNNTLN

-292 NLKAATEAKV
+292 NLKAVTEARV
-302 TENVSDFGQTI
+302 NENTSDFGRTI

-349 RVQVAAKDGVITAN
+349 RVQVAAKDGVITAS

-375 ETQVVTLKNQLEEQG
+375 ETQVLTLKNQLEEQG

-397 VTVSSHAFE
+397 VTVGSHAFE

-419 EEENSKGKPRSID
+419 EGENNKSKPRSID

>member
-39 TAKSDT
+39 TAKNDADL
-45 NFGSDNSDKLKTAA
+45 GSGNDDKLKKTAA
-59 AETDAKTDK
+59 EVAAQSDK
-68 SVGGTEKTA
+68 PVGKTEKTGKA
-77 DTKEASSESA
+77 DDAA
-87 KEVDAGN
+87 KEVDAK
-94 DTKATEETKV
+94 DETEAIEETKAADIEATEEP
-104 TDTEVAEEYDV
+104 DAEE
-115 QEMEAVLEAVA
+115 MKAVLEALA
-126 SLIQTIADTLD
+126 SVVQSIADTLN

-171 NLTDVSEIMMDE
+171 NLSDVSEIMMDE
-183 NLSADVKELIGEVSE
+183 NLSADVKELIGEVNE
-198 TLDSLA
+198 TLDGLA
-204 EELGSTVEELKAD
+204 REIGSTVEELKAD
-217 IDRLAGERI
+217 IDRFAGERMS
-226 PTDYSNATGNESSE
+226 TDYSNRSYNESE
-240 GATENRIDSTANNTP
+240 TVTETRIDSAANPTP
-255 VIEVESRNNAK
+255 VIEVEGKNNTGD
-266 EDTQG
+266 DTQG

-276 GDSGNNTLN
+276 GDSGNNNTLN

-292 NLKAATEAKV
+292 NLKAVTEAKV
-302 TENVSDFGQTI
+302 NENTSDFGRTI

-349 RVQVAAKDGVITAN
+349 RVQVAAKDGVITAS

-375 ETQVVTLKNQLEEQG
+375 ETQVLTLKNQLEEQG

-397 VTVSSHAFE
+397 VTVGSHAFE

-419 EEENSKGKPRSID
+419 KGENNKSKPRSID

>member
-39 TAKSDT
+39 TAKNDADL
-45 NFGSDNSDKLKTAA
+45 GSGNDDKLKKTAA
-59 AETDAKTDK
+59 EVAARSDK
-68 SVGGTEKTA
+68 PVDKTEKTGKA
-77 DTKEASSESA
+77 DDAA
-87 KEVDAGN
+87 KEVDAK
-94 DTKATEETKV
+94 DETEAIEETKAADIEATEEP
-104 TDTEVAEEYDV
+104 DAEE
-115 QEMEAVLEAVA
+115 MKAVLEALA
-126 SLIQTIADTLD
+126 SVVQSIADTLN

-171 NLTDVSEIMMDE
+171 NLSDVSEIMMDE
-183 NLSADVKELIGEVSE
+183 NLSADVKELIGEVNE
-198 TLDSLA
+198 TLDGLA
-204 EELGSTVEELKAD
+204 REIGSTVEELKAD
-217 IDRLAGERI
+217 IDRFAGERMS
-226 PTDYSNATGNESSE
+226 TDYSNRSYNESE
-240 GATENRIDSTANNTP
+240 TVTENRIDSAANPTP
-255 VIEVESRNNAK
+255 VIEVEGKNNTGD
-266 EDTQG
+266 DTQG

-292 NLKAATEAKV
+292 NLKAVTEAKV
-302 TENVSDFGQTI
+302 NENTSDFGRTI

-349 RVQVAAKDGVITAN
+349 RVQVAAKDGVITAS

-375 ETQVVTLKNQLEEQG
+375 ETQVLTLKNQLEEQG

-397 VTVSSHAFE
+397 VTVGSHAFE

-419 EEENSKGKPRSID
+419 EGENNKSKPRSID

>member
-15 GVPKVSNAA
+15 GVPKVSNVA

-39 TAKSDT
+39 TAKNDADL
-45 NFGSDNSDKLKTAA
+45 GSGNDDKLKKTAA
-59 AETDAKTDK
+59 EVAAQSDK
-68 SVGGTEKTA
+68 PVGKTEKTGKA
-77 DTKEASSESA
+77 DDAA
-87 KEVDAGN
+87 KEVDAK
-94 DTKATEETKV
+94 DETEAIEETKAADIEATEEP
-104 TDTEVAEEYDV
+104 DAEE
-115 QEMEAVLEAVA
+115 MKAVLEALA
-126 SLIQTIADTLD
+126 SVVQSIADTLN
-137 VPVEAVNESI
+137 VPVEAVKESI

-171 NLTDVSEIMMDE
+171 NLSDVSEIMMDE
-183 NLSADVKELIGEVSE
+183 NLSADVKELIGEVNE
-198 TLDSLA
+198 TLDGLA
-204 EELGSTVEELKAD
+204 REIGSTVEELKAD
-217 IDRLAGERI
+217 IDRFAGERMS
-226 PTDYSNATGNESSE
+226 TDYSNRSYNESE
-240 GATENRIDSTANNTP
+240 TVTETRIDSAANPTP
-255 VIEVESRNNAK
+255 VIEVEGKNNTGD
-266 EDTQG
+266 DTQG

-276 GDSGNNTLN
+276 GDSGNNNTLN

-292 NLKAATEAKV
+292 NLKAVTEARV
-302 TENVSDFGQTI
+302 NENTSDFGRTI

-349 RVQVAAKDGVITAN
+349 RVQVAAKDGVITAS

-375 ETQVVTLKNQLEEQG
+375 ETQVLTLKNQLEEQG

-397 VTVSSHAFE
+397 VTVGSHAFE

-419 EEENSKGKPRSID
+419 EGENNKSKPRSID

>member
-1 MTANM
+1 M
-6 VQGFGQISA
+6 
-15 GVPKVSNAA
+15 
-24 KSQEDSGFMDVLKES
+24 
-39 TAKSDT
+39 
-45 NFGSDNSDKLKTAA
+45 
-59 AETDAKTDK
+59 
-68 SVGGTEKTA
+68 
-77 DTKEASSESA
+77 
-87 KEVDAGN
+87 
-94 DTKATEETKV
+94 
-104 TDTEVAEEYDV
+104 
-115 QEMEAVLEAVA
+115 LEAVA

-183 NLSADVKELIGEVSE
+183 NLSADVKELIGEVNE

-226 PTDYSNATGNESSE
+226 PTDYSNATGNESE

-397 VTVSSHAFE
+397 VTVGSHAFE

>member
-39 TAKSDT
+39 TAKNDADL
-45 NFGSDNSDKLKTAA
+45 GSGNDDKLKKTAA
-59 AETDAKTDK
+59 EVAAQSDK
-68 SVGGTEKTA
+68 PVGKTEKTGKA
-77 DTKEASSESA
+77 DDAA
-87 KEVDAGN
+87 KEVDAK
-94 DTKATEETKV
+94 DETEAIEETKAADIEATEEP
-104 TDTEVAEEYDV
+104 DAEE
-115 QEMEAVLEAVA
+115 MKAVLEALA
-126 SLIQTIADTLD
+126 SVVRSIADTLN

-171 NLTDVSEIMMDE
+171 NLSDVSEIMMDE
-183 NLSADVKELIGEVSE
+183 NLSADVKELIGEVNE
-198 TLDSLA
+198 TLDGLA
-204 EELGSTVEELKAD
+204 REIGSTVEELKAD
-217 IDRLAGERI
+217 IDRFAGERMS
-226 PTDYSNATGNESSE
+226 TDYSNRSYNESE
-240 GATENRIDSTANNTP
+240 TVTETRIDSAANPTP
-255 VIEVESRNNAK
+255 VIEVEGKNNTGD
-266 EDTQG
+266 DTQG

-276 GDSGNNTLN
+276 GDSGNNNTLN

-292 NLKAATEAKV
+292 NLKAVTEAKV
-302 TENVSDFGQTI
+302 NENTSDFGRTI

-349 RVQVAAKDGVITAN
+349 RVQVAAKDGVITAS

-375 ETQVVTLKNQLEEQG
+375 ETQVLTLKNQLEEQG

-397 VTVSSHAFE
+397 VTVGSHAFE

-419 EEENSKGKPRSID
+419 EGENNKSKPRSID

-440 IESLGDEDRVT
+440 IESLGDEDRVM

>member
-39 TAKSDT
+39 TAKNDADL
-45 NFGSDNSDKLKTAA
+45 GSGNDDKLKKTAA
-59 AETDAKTDK
+59 EVATQSDK
-68 SVGGTEKTA
+68 PVGKTEKTGKA
-77 DTKEASSESA
+77 DDAA
-87 KEVDAGN
+87 KEVDAK
-94 DTKATEETKV
+94 DETEAIEETKAADIEATEEP
-104 TDTEVAEEYDV
+104 DAEE
-115 QEMEAVLEAVA
+115 MKAVLEALA
-126 SLIQTIADTLD
+126 SVVQSIADTLN

-171 NLTDVSEIMMDE
+171 NLSDVSEIMMDE
-183 NLSADVKELIGEVSE
+183 NLSADVKELIGEVNE

-217 IDRLAGERI
+217 IDRLAGEKI

-292 NLKAATEAKV
+292 NLKAVTEAKV
-302 TENVSDFGQTI
+302 NENTSDFGRTI

-349 RVQVAAKDGVITAN
+349 RVQVAAKDGVITAS

-375 ETQVVTLKNQLEEQG
+375 ETQVLTLKNQLEEQG

-397 VTVSSHAFE
+397 VTVGSHAFE

-419 EEENSKGKPRSID
+419 EGENNKSKPRSID

>member
-39 TAKSDT
+39 TAKNDADL
-45 NFGSDNSDKLKTAA
+45 GSGNDDKLKKTAA
-59 AETDAKTDK
+59 EVAAQSDK
-68 SVGGTEKTA
+68 PVDKTEKTGKA
-77 DTKEASSESA
+77 DDAA
-87 KEVDAGN
+87 KEVDAK
-94 DTKATEETKV
+94 DETEAIEETKAADIEATEEP
-104 TDTEVAEEYDV
+104 DAEE
-115 QEMEAVLEAVA
+115 MKAVLEALA
-126 SLIQTIADTLD
+126 SVVQSIADTLN

-171 NLTDVSEIMMDE
+171 HLSDVSEIMMDE
-183 NLSADVKELIGEVSE
+183 NLSADVKELIGEVNE
-198 TLDSLA
+198 TLDGLA
-204 EELGSTVEELKAD
+204 REIGSTVEELKAD
-217 IDRLAGERI
+217 IDRFAGERMS
-226 PTDYSNATGNESSE
+226 TDYSNRPYNESE
-240 GATENRIDSTANNTP
+240 TVTENRIDSAANPTP
-255 VIEVESRNNAK
+255 VIEVEGKNNTGD
-266 EDTQG
+266 DTQG

-276 GDSGNNTLN
+276 GDSGNNNTLN

-292 NLKAATEAKV
+292 NLKAVTEARV
-302 TENVSDFGQTI
+302 NENTSDFGRTI

-349 RVQVAAKDGVITAN
+349 RVQVAAKDGVITAS

-375 ETQVVTLKNQLEEQG
+375 ETQVLTLKNQLEEQG

-397 VTVSSHAFE
+397 VTVGSHAFE

-419 EEENSKGKPRSID
+419 EGENNKSKPRSID

>member
-39 TAKSDT
+39 TAKNDADL
-45 NFGSDNSDKLKTAA
+45 GSGNDDKLKKTAA
-59 AETDAKTDK
+59 EVAAQSDK
-68 SVGGTEKTA
+68 PVDKTEKTGKA
-77 DTKEASSESA
+77 DDAA
-87 KEVDAGN
+87 KEVDAK
-94 DTKATEETKV
+94 DETEAIEETKAADIEATEEP
-104 TDTEVAEEYDV
+104 DAEE
-115 QEMEAVLEAVA
+115 MKAVLEALA
-126 SLIQTIADTLD
+126 SVVQSIADTLN

-171 NLTDVSEIMMDE
+171 HLSDVSEIMMDE
-183 NLSADVKELIGEVSE
+183 NLSADVKELIGEVNE
-198 TLDSLA
+198 TLDGLA
-204 EELGSTVEELKAD
+204 REIGSTVEELKAD
-217 IDRLAGERI
+217 IDRFAGERMS
-226 PTDYSNATGNESSE
+226 TDYSNRSYNESE
-240 GATENRIDSTANNTP
+240 TVTETRIDSAANPTP
-255 VIEVESRNNAK
+255 VIEVEGKNNTGD
-266 EDTQG
+266 DTQG

-276 GDSGNNTLN
+276 GDSGNNNTLN

-292 NLKAATEAKV
+292 NLKAVTEARV
-302 TENVSDFGQTI
+302 NENTSDFGRTI

-349 RVQVAAKDGVITAN
+349 RVQVAAKDGVITAS

-375 ETQVVTLKNQLEEQG
+375 ETQVLTLKNQLEEQG

-397 VTVSSHAFE
+397 VTVGSHAFE

-419 EEENSKGKPRSID
+419 EGENNKSKPRSID

>member
-39 TAKSDT
+39 TAKNDADL
-45 NFGSDNSDKLKTAA
+45 GSGNDDKLKKTAA
-59 AETDAKTDK
+59 EVAAQSDK
-68 SVGGTEKTA
+68 PVGKTEKTGKA
-77 DTKEASSESA
+77 DDAA
-87 KEVDAGN
+87 KEVDAK
-94 DTKATEETKV
+94 DETEVIEETKAADIEATEEP
-104 TDTEVAEEYDV
+104 DAEE
-115 QEMEAVLEAVA
+115 MKAVLEALA
-126 SLIQTIADTLD
+126 SVVQSIADTLN

-171 NLTDVSEIMMDE
+171 NLSDVSEIMMDE
-183 NLSADVKELIGEVSE
+183 NLSADVKELIGEVNE
-198 TLDSLA
+198 ALDGLA
-204 EELGSTVEELKAD
+204 REIGSTVEELKAD
-217 IDRLAGERI
+217 IDRFAGERMS
-226 PTDYSNATGNESSE
+226 TDYSNRSYNESE
-240 GATENRIDSTANNTP
+240 TVTETRIDSAANPTP
-255 VIEVESRNNAK
+255 VIEVEGKNNTGD
-266 EDTQG
+266 DTQG

-276 GDSGNNTLN
+276 GDSGNNNTLN

-292 NLKAATEAKV
+292 NLKAVTEARV
-302 TENVSDFGQTI
+302 NENTSDFGRTI

-349 RVQVAAKDGVITAN
+349 RVQVAAKDGVITAS

-375 ETQVVTLKNQLEEQG
+375 ETQVLTLKNQLEEQG

-397 VTVSSHAFE
+397 VTVGSHAFE

-419 EEENSKGKPRSID
+419 EGENNKSKPRSID

>member
-39 TAKSDT
+39 TAKNDADL
-45 NFGSDNSDKLKTAA
+45 GSGNDDKLKKTAA
-59 AETDAKTDK
+59 EVAAQSDK
-68 SVGGTEKTA
+68 PVGKTEKTGKA
-77 DTKEASSESA
+77 DDAA
-87 KEVDAGN
+87 KEVDAK
-94 DTKATEETKV
+94 DETEAIEETKAADIEATEEP
-104 TDTEVAEEYDV
+104 DAEE
-115 QEMEAVLEAVA
+115 MKAVLEALA
-126 SLIQTIADTLD
+126 SVVQSIADTLN

-171 NLTDVSEIMMDE
+171 NLSDVSEIMMDE
-183 NLSADVKELIGEVSE
+183 NLSADVKELIGEVNE
-198 TLDSLA
+198 TLDGLA
-204 EELGSTVEELKAD
+204 REIGSTVEELKAD
-217 IDRLAGERI
+217 IDRFAGERMS
-226 PTDYSNATGNESSE
+226 TDYSNRSYNESE
-240 GATENRIDSTANNTP
+240 VVTENRIDSAANPTP
-255 VIEVESRNNAK
+255 VIEVEGKNNTGD
-266 EDTQG
+266 DTQG

-276 GDSGNNTLN
+276 GNSGNNNTLN

-292 NLKAATEAKV
+292 NLKAVTEARV
-302 TENVSDFGQTI
+302 NENTSDFGRTI

-349 RVQVAAKDGVITAN
+349 RVQVAAKDGVITAS

-375 ETQVVTLKNQLEEQG
+375 ETQVLTLKNQLEEQG

-397 VTVSSHAFE
+397 VTVGSHAFE

-419 EEENSKGKPRSID
+419 EGENNKSKPRSID

>member
-39 TAKSDT
+39 TAKNDADL
-45 NFGSDNSDKLKTAA
+45 GSGNDDKLKKTAA
-59 AETDAKTDK
+59 EVAAQSDK
-68 SVGGTEKTA
+68 PVGKTEKTGKA
-77 DTKEASSESA
+77 DDAA
-87 KEVDAGN
+87 KEVDAK
-94 DTKATEETKV
+94 DETEAIEETKAADIEATEEP
-104 TDTEVAEEYDV
+104 DAEE
-115 QEMEAVLEAVA
+115 MKAVLEALA
-126 SLIQTIADTLD
+126 SVVQSIADTLN

-171 NLTDVSEIMMDE
+171 NLSDVSEIMMDE
-183 NLSADVKELIGEVSE
+183 NLSADVKELIGEVNE
-198 TLDSLA
+198 ALDGLA
-204 EELGSTVEELKAD
+204 REIGSTVEELKAD
-217 IDRLAGERI
+217 IDRFAGERMS
-226 PTDYSNATGNESSE
+226 TDYSNRSYNESE
-240 GATENRIDSTANNTP
+240 TVTETRIDSAANPTP
-255 VIEVESRNNAK
+255 VIEVEGKNNTGD
-266 EDTQG
+266 DTQG

-276 GDSGNNTLN
+276 GDSGNNNTLN
-285 FAQTVID
+285 FAQIVID
-292 NLKAATEAKV
+292 NLKAVTEARV
-302 TENVSDFGQTI
+302 NENTSDFGRTI

-349 RVQVAAKDGVITAN
+349 RVQVAAKDGVITAS

-375 ETQVVTLKNQLEEQG
+375 ETQVLTLKNQLEEQG

-397 VTVSSHAFE
+397 VTVGSHAFE

-419 EEENSKGKPRSID
+419 EGENNKSKPRSID

>member
-39 TAKSDT
+39 TAKNDADL
-45 NFGSDNSDKLKTAA
+45 GSGNDDKLKKTAA
-59 AETDAKTDK
+59 EVAAQSDK
-68 SVGGTEKTA
+68 PVGKTEKTGKA
-77 DTKEASSESA
+77 DDAA
-87 KEVDAGN
+87 KEVDAK
-94 DTKATEETKV
+94 DETEAIEETKAADIEATEEP
-104 TDTEVAEEYDV
+104 DAEE
-115 QEMEAVLEAVA
+115 MKAVLEALA
-126 SLIQTIADTLD
+126 SVVQSIADTLN

-171 NLTDVSEIMMDE
+171 NLSDVSEIMMDE
-183 NLSADVKELIGEVSE
+183 NLSADVKELIGEVNE
-198 TLDSLA
+198 TLDGLA
-204 EELGSTVEELKAD
+204 REIGSTVEELKAD
-217 IDRLAGERI
+217 IDRFAGERMS
-226 PTDYSNATGNESSE
+226 TDYSNRSYNESE
-240 GATENRIDSTANNTP
+240 VVTENRIDSAANPTP
-255 VIEVESRNNAK
+255 VIEVEGKNNTGD
-266 EDTQG
+266 DTQG

-276 GDSGNNTLN
+276 GDSGNNNTLN

-292 NLKAATEAKV
+292 NLKAVTEARV
-302 TENVSDFGQTI
+302 NENTSDFGRTI

-349 RVQVAAKDGVITAN
+349 RVQVAAKDGVITAS

-375 ETQVVTLKNQLEEQG
+375 ETQVLTLKNQLEEQG

-397 VTVSSHAFE
+397 VTVGSHAFE

-419 EEENSKGKPRSID
+419 EGENNKSKPRSID

>member
-6 VQGFGQISA
+6 VQGFGQVSA

-39 TAKSDT
+39 TAKNDADL
-45 NFGSDNSDKLKTAA
+45 GSGNDDKLKKTAA
-59 AETDAKTDK
+59 EVAAQSDK
-68 SVGGTEKTA
+68 PVGKTEKTGKA
-77 DTKEASSESA
+77 DDAA
-87 KEVDAGN
+87 KEVDAK
-94 DTKATEETKV
+94 DETEAIEETKAADIEATEEP
-104 TDTEVAEEYDV
+104 DAEE
-115 QEMEAVLEAVA
+115 MKAVLEALA
-126 SLIQTIADTLD
+126 SVVQSIADTLN

-171 NLTDVSEIMMDE
+171 NLSDVSEIMMDE
-183 NLSADVKELIGEVSE
+183 NLSEDVKELIGEVNE
-198 TLDSLA
+198 TLDGLA
-204 EELGSTVEELKAD
+204 REIGSTVEELKAD
-217 IDRLAGERI
+217 IDRFAGERMS
-226 PTDYSNATGNESSE
+226 TDYSNRSYNESE
-240 GATENRIDSTANNTP
+240 TVTETRIDSAANPTP
-255 VIEVESRNNAK
+255 VIEVEGKNNTGD
-266 EDTQG
+266 DTQG

-276 GDSGNNTLN
+276 GDSGNNNTLN

-292 NLKAATEAKV
+292 NLKAVTEAKV
-302 TENVSDFGQTI
+302 NENTNDFGRTI

-349 RVQVAAKDGVITAN
+349 RVQVAAKDGVITAS

-375 ETQVVTLKNQLEEQG
+375 ETQVLTLKNQLEEQG

-397 VTVSSHAFE
+397 VTVGSHAFE

-419 EEENSKGKPRSID
+419 EGENNKSKPRSID